1 MLSISRTF
9 RTSSPLFKTYYEVL
23 GVSRGATDP
32 EIKKAYYKLAKQY
45 HPDTNQGDPDAAA
58 KKFQEAQRAYD
69 TLRDPQKRSAYDQMG
84 HAAYEHADAT
94 GGAPGAGGPFGGGGP
109 GMQVDPEDLLREF
122 FGRGAG
128 GAGGARGGGFQGT
141 IFEQVFGGGFGMR
154 RGRSVQAGL
163 TISFEEAIKG
173 TSRRVDPGAMGIPG
187 AASKPIDINIP
198 PGVDNGFQMNVEG
211 KGLPGPKGVPPG
223 DLIVQIMVMPSM
235 KFQRD
240 GFDLYTEASIGIADA
255 VLGTSVDVP
264 TVDGRAE
271 VKVKPGTQPGDKLR
285 MRGYGVPMDLVGQ
298 RGRRGDQYVVVKV
311 TVPKHVTARQKELLE
326 EFRGG
331 KPASGPSDSN
341 NPSSNTS
348 SDASS
353 GTSSTGSSSSSSG
366 SDSKEHEDG
375 QQKKGFWPWTK

>member
-311 TVPKHVTARQKELLE
+311 TVPKYVTARQKELLE

-331 KPASGPSDSN
+331 KPASGPPSSS
-341 NPSSNTS
+341 NPSSSTS

>member
-1 MLSISRTF
+1 MNSTHPNLE
-9 RTSSPLFKTYYEVL
+9 LFVRKHHRE
-23 GVSRGATDP
+23 
-32 EIKKAYYKLAKQY
+32 
-45 HPDTNQGDPDAAA
+45 GDVC
-58 KKFQEAQRAYD
+58 
-69 TLRDPQKRSAYDQMG
+69 
-84 HAAYEHADAT
+84 H
-94 GGAPGAGGPFGGGGP
+94 
-109 GMQVDPEDLLREF
+109 
-122 FGRGAG
+122 
-128 GAGGARGGGFQGT
+128 
-141 IFEQVFGGGFGMR
+141 
-154 RGRSVQAGL
+154 
-163 TISFEEAIKG
+163 
-173 TSRRVDPGAMGIPG
+173 
-187 AASKPIDINIP
+187 PIDINIP

-311 TVPKHVTARQKELLE
+311 TVPKYVTARQKELLE

-331 KPASGPSDSN
+331 KPASGPPSSS
-341 NPSSNTS
+341 NPSSSTS

>member
-235 KFQRD
+235 KFQRS
-240 GFDLYTEASIGIADA
+240 FDA
-255 VLGTSVDVP
+255 
-264 TVDGRAE
+264 
-271 VKVKPGTQPGDKLR
+271 
-285 MRGYGVPMDLVGQ
+285 
-298 RGRRGDQYVVVKV
+298 
-311 TVPKHVTARQKELLE
+311 KERLCLT
-326 EFRGG
+326 F
-331 KPASGPSDSN
+331 PVM
-341 NPSSNTS
+341 
-348 SDASS
+348 
-353 GTSSTGSSSSSSG
+353 SSSSRAG
-366 SDSKEHEDG
+366 CK
-375 QQKKGFWPWTK
+375 